1 MQLAQQIKNELE
13 APAAAFV
20 ARQTQHRKQFQAQ
33 IEKQFKVKQA
43 QEAHVAKARE
53 KYEQDCL
60 RINSYTAQSTLVQG
74 KDLEKLQM
82 RLDRTQ
88 QTVQA
93 NERDFA
99 NFSRALAETVGKWEQ
114 DWKVFC
120 DSCQDLE
127 EERME
132 FMKDNVWAYANA
144 ISIVCVSDDEVRLIS
159 VFAPDTELSFAENMI
174 PVMRTPSACTGAI

>member
-1 MQLAQQIKNELE
+1 M
-13 APAAAFV
+13 
-20 ARQTQHRKQFQAQ
+20 
-33 IEKQFKVKQA
+33 KQA

-99 NFSRALAETVGKWEQ
+99 NFSRALADTVGKWEQ
-114 DWKVFC
+114 DWKMFC

-144 ISIVCVSDDEVRLIS
+144 ISIVCVSDDEVRFML
-159 VFAPDTELSFAENMI
+159 LSSKSS
-174 PVMRTPSACTGAI
+174 RLC